1 MSEADIKSTPNSFL
15 DKALDNKP
23 SNSSVHNK
31 ATLLELSKLYMAK
44 CDHDKAIENF
54 EKLSQ
59 LSYLDRDFELYLECL
74 NSLLRMYADRIE
86 EEKINR
92 TKERLQ
98 DLVLKDGFELTS
110 KTYYT
115 LGVCAD
121 FKGQNDL
128 ALEYFQKALAL
139 GLSKNNKKDMC
150 YAIMGIAITYSEL
163 GKYSEAL
170 QEVYNLKVF
179 FEVFPLPE
187 LKLSTQIL
195 NGVILSKMGRYD
207 EALESLWS
215 CYDILKTEKN
225 HYYYLHLLYVLGVTY
240 QRAKDLELARVYL
253 QLAKRSIDSQN
264 LKVLAKDI
272 EARLVELGVQP
283 EEDFDL
289 VFDSLDKT
297 IMEKKKGK
305 VDFKNQFILLE
316 LLHLLMK
323 SPGVVYSKELIV
335 KTIWNQDYI
344 PAIHDNKIY
353 VTIKR
358 LRKMIEPDYEKPKYV
373 FRAKNG
379 YYFNKNIKVRFQH

>member
-1 MSEADIKSTPNSFL
+1 MSDILSKVTAVSSLLPVNADKSTLIEF
-15 DKALDNKP
+15 A
-23 SNSSVHNK
+23 
-31 ATLLELSKLYMAK
+31 KLYYAK
-44 CDHDKAIENF
+44 CDYDKAIPFF
-54 EKLSQ
+54 EKAAEIAYSEKDFET
-59 LSYLDRDFELYLECL
+59 YLDSL
-74 NSLLRMYADRIE
+74 NSLLHMHADRDE
-86 EEKINR
+86 EEKINQ

-98 DLVLKDGFELTS
+98 DLVLKDNFALTS
-110 KTYYT
+110 RTYYT
-115 LGVCAD
+115 LGVCTD
-121 FKGQNDL
+121 FKKQHDV

-150 YAIMGIAITYSEL
+150 YAITGIAITYSKL

-195 NGVILSKMGRYD
+195 NGIILRNLGRYE
-207 EALESLWS
+207 EALEALWG
-215 CYDILKTEKN
+215 CYDLLKVEKS
-225 HYYYLHLLYVLGVTY
+225 HYYHLHLLYVLGTTY

-253 QLAKRSIDSQN
+253 QLARRTIDPNN
-264 LKVLAKDI
+264 LKKLSLDI
-272 EARLVELGVQP
+272 EIRLAELGVQP
-283 EEDFDL
+283 DADFDL
-289 VFDSLDKT
+289 VFDPVDKSV
-297 IMEKKKGK
+297 IEKKRGK

-316 LLHLLMK
+316 LLHMLMK
-323 SPGVVYSKELIV
+323 APGLIYSKEIIV
-335 KTIWNQDYI
+335 KTIWDQEYS

-358 LRKMIEPDYEKPKYV
+358 LRKMIEPDYEKPKYI